1 MTKYFIICFLFFSF
15 TFADNA
21 KQLSLSC
28 YSYEDIT
35 NTKKIEQSMKNGS
48 IPRNCFLLTS
58 NAKITVIDDKLEDSR
73 IVKILVIDIN
83 EYMYSL
89 KEDIIITN
97 ENKI

>member
-1 MTKYFIICFLFFSF
+1 MKKYFLLYFLFFSF
-15 TFADNA
+15 IFADNA
-21 KQLSLSC
+21 KQLTLAC
-28 YSYEDIT
+28 DSYEDII
-35 NTKKIEQSMKNGS
+35 NTKNIEKTMRDGA

-58 NAKITVIDDKLEDSR
+58 NAKITIIDNNLKDPR

-83 EYMYSL
+83 SYMYSL